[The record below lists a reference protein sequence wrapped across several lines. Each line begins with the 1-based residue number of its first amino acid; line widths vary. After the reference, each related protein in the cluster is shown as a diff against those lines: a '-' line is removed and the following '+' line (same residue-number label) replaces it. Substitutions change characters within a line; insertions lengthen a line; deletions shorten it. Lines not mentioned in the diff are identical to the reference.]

1 MQINVLVNAAYGQ
14 HKQSAGNSLDT
25 GDSSSTTS
33 STSSN
38 NQHKSAIKLYR
49 TLTEKRKD
57 YVRRISTNPNAD
69 NVSNYGTVHR
79 TFKPNVLKTFS
90 FDNTHEYDIPNCEND
105 ADETMASS
113 LPSTTSTSQRIAK
126 YNQMI
131 NETVNTSIVSRHNG
145 ANTDG
150 ASDKSVELT
159 AKEDDLANT
168 AGDED
173 RPKLFQVCLLIGYNT
188 SNGAPYIKSKYPA
201 DEDVPQNIEQLVF
214 PSRKLINQTKID
226 QEYSII
232 LTDDS
237 GYRIYGYCRRVVP
250 ESSDI
255 CLPLAY
261 CLICETKAPGFFFK
275 VLAEI
280 ESRHG
285 QTDVQT
291 NSLLENLQNLAIP
304 DAGKFLHIK
313 LPLSP
318 QPKSLHTAT
327 SHKITPKRLSL
338 EVNPKW
344 LTEAAAQAA
353 FNTDT
358 IESTSSSGK
367 KDKSNFKSVVQEFE
381 EKKLA
386 KHSISVP
393 QPPFD
398 FNLINRSLLGSGQRG
413 DEFFVRR
420 PNDLR
425 LESTELSDLY
435 AGTSHCIKYTQNL
448 NPLSK
453 LINCLNL
460 KSSPATGIINCRVW
474 LVAARAQ
481 SNFI

>member
-1 MQINVLVNAAYGQ
+1 MNAAFGQ
-14 HKQSAGNSLDT
+14 HKQSVNNTLDT
-25 GDSSSTTS
+25 GDSSSTAS
-33 STSSN
+33 STSSST
-38 NQHKSAIKLYR
+38 QQKSAIKLYR

-57 YVRRISTNPNAD
+57 YVRRISTNPNAE
-69 NVSNYGTVHR
+69 NVSIYGTVHR

-90 FDNTHEYDIPNCEND
+90 FDDTRDHEYDIPNCEHD
-105 ADETMASS
+105 ADETMATS
-113 LPSTTSTSQRIAK
+113 LPSSTTSTSQRIAK

-131 NETVNTSIVSRHNG
+131 NETVNTSVVSRRSAENG
-145 ANTDG
+145 DG
-150 ASDKSVELT
+150 AADKSVQW
-159 AKEDDLANT
+159 APKEDSPTTTVGND
-168 AGDED
+168 D

-188 SNGAPYIKSKYPA
+188 SSGAPYIKSKYPP

-214 PSRKLINQTKID
+214 PSRKLINQTKFD

-261 CLICETKAPGFFFK
+261 CLICENKAPGFFFK

-285 QTDVQT
+285 QTDIQT
-291 NSLLENLQNLAIP
+291 NLLLQNLQNLAIP
-304 DAGKFLHIK
+304 EAGKFLHMK

-318 QPKSLHTAT
+318 QPKTLHTST
-327 SHKITPKRLSL
+327 NHKITPKRLSL
-338 EVNPKW
+338 EVTPKW

-358 IESTSSSGK
+358 IESTSSNSK
-367 KDKSNFKSVVQEFE
+367 KDKSAFKSVVQEFE
-381 EKKLA
+381 ERKLD
-386 KHSISVP
+386 KHSISTP

-398 FNLINRSLLGSGQRG
+398 FNLINRSLLGSPRG
-413 DEFFVRR
+413 DELFVRR

-435 AGTSHCIKYTQNL
+435 AGN
-448 NPLSK
+448 
-453 LINCLNL
+453 
-460 KSSPATGIINCRVW
+460 
-474 LVAARAQ
+474 
-481 SNFI
+481 